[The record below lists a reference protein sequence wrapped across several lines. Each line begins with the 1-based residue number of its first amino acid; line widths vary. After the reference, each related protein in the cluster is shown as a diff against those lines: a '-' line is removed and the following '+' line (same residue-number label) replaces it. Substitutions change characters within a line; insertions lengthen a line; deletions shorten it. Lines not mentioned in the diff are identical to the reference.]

1 MANAINLKDAIDLN
15 NASLSELPIDA
26 PKYDRGSVSVG
37 IAHIGAGHFHR
48 AHQAAYI
55 NLLLQQGL
63 AHEWGICGIGVMPS
77 DWTMRD
83 VLNGQDGLYTL
94 ILENPNGS
102 RDAQVIG
109 SIIDYRYAPDDPDSA
124 LKVLT
129 APSTRIIS
137 LTITEGGYRDP
148 DGPAFTLITEALARR
163 RQRGIAAPTI
173 VSCDNI
179 ENNGEVARRTVLAS
193 AEHVDPELAE
203 WVAEHARFPSSMVDR
218 ITPATTLEMAAEVR
232 RDFGVNDRWPV
243 VAEPFTAWVIEDDFA
258 DGRPPLEQAGVL
270 LVDDVRPY
278 ELMKLRLLNAGHQ
291 CLAYFAHL
299 CGFKFVHEAA
309 SDPLFA
315 EFLHEYFESEAIPT
329 LPPVPGI
336 DLHEYGRTLVER
348 FANPA
353 VRDTVARVCA
363 YSSDRIPKFLYPVIC
378 DNLAHG
384 GPVRLAAAV
393 VASWARY
400 AEGVDEWGN
409 PYEVLDQLADSLI
422 PIARSQHENPT
433 VFIEITAVFCDLA
446 HQPRFV
452 EAYLW
457 ALDSLHSKGARATL
471 DALVR

>member
-1 MANAINLKDAIDLN
+1 MVASPIDLN
-15 NASLSELPIDA
+15 NASLSKLPIEA
-26 PKYDRGSVSVG
+26 PNYDRGSVTVG

-63 AHEWGICGIGVMPS
+63 AYDWGICGVGVMAA

-83 VLNGQDGLYTL
+83 VLDDQDGLYTL
-94 ILENPNGS
+94 ILEHPDGS
-102 RDAQVIG
+102 RAAQAIG
-109 SIIDYRYAPDDPDSA
+109 SIVDYRYAPDDPEAA
-124 LKVLT
+124 LEVL
-129 APSTRIIS
+129 AAASTRIIS
-137 LTITEGGYRDP
+137 LTITEGGYCDP
-148 DGPAFTLITEALARR
+148 EGPAFALITEALARR
-163 RQRGIAAPTI
+163 RGQGIPAPTI

-193 AEHVDPELAE
+193 AERLDPGLAQ

-258 DGRPPLEQAGVL
+258 DGRPPLERAGVL
-270 LVDDVRPY
+270 MVDDVRPY

-299 CGFKFVHEAA
+299 CGFKFVHDAA
-309 SDPLFA
+309 RDPLFA
-315 EFLHEYFESEAIPT
+315 RFLLSYFDTEAIPT

-353 VRDTVARVCA
+353 IRDTVARLCA
-363 YSSDRIPKFLYPVIC
+363 YSSDRIPKWLVPVIC
-378 DNLAHG
+378 DNLASG
-384 GPVRLAAAV
+384 GPVRLAAAA

-400 AEGVDEWGN
+400 AEGVDESGK
-409 PYEVLDQLADSLI
+409 PYEVVDQLADSLV
-422 PIARSQHENPT
+422 PIARSQHHNPT
-433 VFIEITAVFCDLA
+433 GFIEVTALFCDLA

-452 EAYLW
+452 EAYRW
-457 ALDSLHSKGARATL
+457 ALDSLHRKGARATL
-471 DALVR
+471 EALAR

>member
-1 MANAINLKDAIDLN
+1 MVASAINLN
-15 NASLSELPIDA
+15 NASLSELPIEA
-26 PKYDRGSVSVG
+26 PNYDRGSVSVG

-63 AHEWGICGIGVMPS
+63 AREWGICGIGVMPA

-109 SIIDYRYAPDDPDSA
+109 SIVDYRYAPDDPESA
-124 LKVLT
+124 LEVLT
-129 APSTRIIS
+129 AASTRIIS

-148 DGPAFTLITEALARR
+148 DGPAFALITEALTRR
-163 RQRGIAAPTI
+163 RDRGIPAPTI

-179 ENNGEVARRTVLAS
+179 ENNGEVAKRTVLAG
-193 AEHVDPELAE
+193 AERRDPALAE
-203 WVAEHARFPSSMVDR
+203 WVARNARFPSSMVDR

-232 RDFGVNDRWPV
+232 RDFGVDDRWPV

-270 LVDDVRPY
+270 MVDDVRPY
-278 ELMKLRLLNAGHQ
+278 ELMKLRMLNAGHQ

-299 CGFKFVHEAA
+299 CGFQFVHEAA
-309 SDPLFA
+309 RDPLFA
-315 EFLHEYFESEAIPT
+315 AFLLSYFETEAIPT

-336 DLHEYGRTLVER
+336 DLHEFGRTLVER

-353 VRDTVARVCA
+353 VRDTVARICA
-363 YSSDRIPKFLYPVIC
+363 YSSDRIPKWLFPVIC
-378 DNLAHG
+378 DNLASD
-384 GPVRLAAAV
+384 GPVQLAAAA

-400 AEGVDEWGN
+400 AEGTDEWGK
-409 PYEVLDQLADSLI
+409 PYEVVDQLADSLI
-422 PIARSQHENPT
+422 PIARSQHQNPT
-433 VFIEITAVFCDLA
+433 AFVEVTAVFCDLA

-452 EAYLW
+452 DAYCW
-457 ALDSLHSKGARATL
+457 ALDSLHHKGARATL
-471 DALVR
+471 EALVR

>member
-1 MANAINLKDAIDLN
+1 MASAINLN
-15 NASLSELPIDA
+15 NASLADLPIDA
-26 PKYDRGSVSVG
+26 PKYDRDRVSVG

-63 AHEWGICGIGVMPS
+63 AHEWGICGVGVMPA

-94 ILENPNGS
+94 ILENPDGS

-109 SIIDYRYAPDDPDSA
+109 SIIDYRYAPDDPESA
-124 LKVLT
+124 LEVLT

-148 DGPAFTLITEALARR
+148 DGPAFALITEALARR
-163 RQRGIAAPTI
+163 RSRGIAAPTI

-179 ENNGEVARRTVLAS
+179 ESNGEVARRTVLAS
-193 AEHVDPELAE
+193 TERRDPELAE
-203 WVAEHARFPSSMVDR
+203 WVAQHSRFPSSMVDR

-243 VAEPFTAWVIEDDFA
+243 VAEPFSAWVIEDDFA

-270 LVDDVRPY
+270 VVDDVRPY

-299 CGFKFVHEAA
+299 CGFEFVHDAA
-309 SDPLFA
+309 QDPLFA
-315 EFLHEYFESEAIPT
+315 EFLLAYFDTEAIPT
-329 LPPVPGI
+329 LPQVPGI
-336 DLHEYGRTLVER
+336 DLHEFSRTLVER
-348 FANPA
+348 FANRA
-353 VRDTVARVCA
+353 VRDTVARLCA
-363 YSSDRIPKFLYPVIC
+363 YSSDRIPKWLIPVIC
-378 DNLAHG
+378 DNLASDR
-384 GPVRLAAAV
+384 PVRLAAAT

-400 AEGVDEWGN
+400 AEGVDEWGK

-422 PIARSQHENPT
+422 PIARSQYENPT
-433 VFIEITAVFCDLA
+433 AFIEVTGLFFDLA

-452 EAYLW
+452 EAYCW

>member
-1 MANAINLKDAIDLN
+1 MVASAISLS
-15 NASLSELPIDA
+15 NASLSALPIEA
-26 PKYDRGSVSVG
+26 PNYDRGSVTVG

-55 NLLLQQGL
+55 NLLMQQGL
-63 AHEWGICGIGVMPS
+63 ALDWGICGIGVMPS

-109 SIIDYRYAPDDPDSA
+109 SIVDYRYAPDDPESA
-124 LKVLT
+124 LEVIT
-129 APSTRIIS
+129 AASTRIIS

-163 RQRGIAAPTI
+163 RDRGIPAPTI

-193 AEHVDPELAE
+193 AERVDPTLAE
-203 WVAEHARFPSSMVDR
+203 WVAEHARFPNSMVDR

-232 RDFGVNDRWPV
+232 RDFGVDDRWPV
-243 VAEPFTAWVIEDDFA
+243 VAEPFSAWVIEDDFA
-258 DGRPPLEQAGVL
+258 DGRPPLERAGVL
-270 LVDDVRPY
+270 LVEDVRPY

-299 CGFKFVHEAA
+299 CGFQYVHEAA
-309 SDPLFA
+309 RDPLIA
-315 EFLHEYFESEAIPT
+315 EFLLAYFDNEAIPT

-336 DLHEYGRTLVER
+336 DLHEYARTLVER

-353 VRDTVARVCA
+353 VRDTIARLCA
-363 YSSDRIPKFLYPVIC
+363 YSSDRIPKWLFPVIC
-378 DNLAHG
+378 DNLAAD
-384 GPVRLAAAV
+384 GPVRLAAAA

-400 AEGVDEWGN
+400 AEGTDEWGR
-409 PYEVLDQLADSLI
+409 PYEVVDQLADSLI
-422 PIARSQHENPT
+422 PIARSQYQNPT
-433 VFIEITAVFCDLA
+433 AFIEVTAMFCDLA

-452 EAYLW
+452 EAYRW

-471 DALVR
+471 EALVR

>member
-1 MANAINLKDAIDLN
+1 MAHAIDLN
-15 NASLSELPIDA
+15 NTTLSGLPIDA
-26 PKYDRGSVSVG
+26 PNYDRSRVSVG

-48 AHQAAYI
+48 AHQAAYL

-63 AHEWGICGIGVMPS
+63 AHEWGICGVGVMPA

-83 VLNGQDGLYTL
+83 VLNDQDGLYTL
-94 ILENPNGS
+94 ILENPDGS

-109 SIIDYRYAPDDPDSA
+109 SIIDYRYAPDDPESA
-124 LKVLT
+124 LEVLA

-148 DGPAFTLITEALARR
+148 DGPAFALITQALARR
-163 RQRGIAAPTI
+163 RERGIPAPTI
-173 VSCDNI
+173 ASCDNI

-193 AEHVDPELAE
+193 AERTGPDLAE

-243 VAEPFTAWVIEDDFA
+243 VAEPFCSWVLEDDFA
-258 DGRPPLEQAGVL
+258 DGRPPFEKAGVL
-270 LVDDVRPY
+270 VVDDVRPY
-278 ELMKLRLLNAGHQ
+278 ELMKLRMLNAGHQ

-299 CGFKFVHEAA
+299 CGYEFVHEAA
-309 SDPLFA
+309 SDPLF
-315 EFLHEYFESEAIPT
+315 EKFLLAYFETEAIPT
-329 LPPVPGI
+329 LPPVPGV
-336 DLHEYGRTLVER
+336 DLHQYGRTLVER

-353 VRDTVARVCA
+353 VRDTVARLCA
-363 YSSDRIPKFLYPVIC
+363 YSSDRIPKWLYPVIC
-378 DNLAHG
+378 DNLAND
-384 GPVRLAAAV
+384 GPVQLAAAA

-400 AEGVDEWGN
+400 AEAVDERGE
-409 PYEVLDQLADSLI
+409 PYHVVDQLADSLV
-422 PIARSQHENPT
+422 PIARSQHQNPT
-433 VFIEITAVFCDLA
+433 AFIEVTAVFCDLA

-452 EAYLW
+452 EPYRW

-471 DALVR
+471 AALVQ